1 MKNGRKSCMINE
13 NGKISFCI
21 PVYNGEKTIAR
32 CIESILDLTYPNKE
46 IIIVNDGSTDGT
58 LNILKK
64 YPIKLVDL
72 EQNMGR
78 GYARQKA
85 LEYATGEY
93 VALLDADGFIT
104 NRNWVEQMLGN
115 FTYDDKI
122 AAVFSLSKAINSGSS
137 IARYWDYLTTT
148 KLSHGQ
154 ITHGAGTGNTLIKKN
169 VLDEAGGFDI
179 RLKNVEDYDLSK
191 KLSKRG
197 YVFYYEPDCLMSR
210 EQPSS
215 ISEVIKKEMDYAFWH
230 GKRAYYNNTFPRIF
244 LVRFLILLALPIFFL
259 YCLYRS
265 LKMYIRTKDLASFW
279 FLFFKTIM
287 AMLAPFI
294 LLSSLYKDKL

>member
-1 MKNGRKSCMINE
+1 MNK
-13 NGKISFCI
+13 KISFCI
-21 PVYNGEKTIAR
+21 PAYNCEDTIGR
-32 CIESILDLTYPNKE
+32 CIESILSLTYSNKE
-46 IIIVNDGSTDGT
+46 IIIVNDGSTDNT
-58 LNILKK
+58 PNILKK
-64 YPIKLVDL
+64 YPVKIANLK
-72 EQNMGR
+72 QNMGR

-85 LEYATGEY
+85 LEYATGDY

-104 NRNWVEQMLGN
+104 NKNWVEQMLSN
-115 FTYDDKI
+115 FTDDKI
-122 AAVFSLSKAINSGSS
+122 AAVFSLSQAINSGSS

-148 KLSHGQ
+148 TLTPGQ
-154 ITHGAGTGNTLIKKN
+154 ITSGAGTGNTLIKKN

-191 KLSKRG
+191 KISKRG

>member
-1 MKNGRKSCMINE
+1 MINE

-104 NRNWVEQMLGN
+104 NRNWVEQMLSN
-115 FTYDDKI
+115 FTDDKI

-137 IARYWDYLTTT
+137 IARYWDYLTIT
-148 KLSHGQ
+148 KRTRGQ

-259 YCLYRS
+259 YCLYSS